1 MGQTERFQEPLR
13 SLAMIHEGFV
23 QDKARLGLDLA
34 RVSALDPRTATLLL
48 VAVAVAMGS
57 SAVCLE

>member
-23 QDKARLGLDLA
+23 QDKA
-34 RVSALDPRTATLLL
+34 
-48 VAVAVAMGS
+48 GS
-57 SAVCLE
+57 G